1 MLQREIRRTWPRV
14 EIQPAF
20 KQRGSVDT
28 RFAMLNAAMAGRKV
42 RIHPSC
48 RRLLEAVRGHR
59 RGNANAA
66 KLKDPI
72 DALWYHAEPWI
83 REVAPLPAR
92 VRIG

>member
-1 MLQREIRRTWPRV
+1 
-14 EIQPAF
+14 
-20 KQRGSVDT
+20 
-28 RFAMLNAAMAGRKV
+28 MLNAAMAGRKV

-48 RRLLEAVRGHR
+48 RRLLESVRGHR
-59 RGNANAA
+59 KGKANAA